1 MANIGIRKLTS
12 KSALAP
18 LFFVLALAGCENFL
32 TLDSDPFE
40 NVVTGP
46 RTTTETIETDVVATE
61 AFSIQ
66 DTALWDGRPTFGGI
80 WIAHPDAETPERVR
94 ISNVESGKEVIGAL
108 YKRERDFPGPKIE
121 LSADAALA
129 LGVLAGNPTEL
140 SIVTLRRKTVEVEVA
155 VEEPEI
161 NMTTPLRR
169 RTVAATPETP
179 VAPIPVP
186 VAPVVTPDVAAP
198 SASDIVTTTLPA
210 ITPPATIVA
219 PRIPDTARTSVFIQ
233 VATMQS
239 RSKAEAII
247 TKLERAGLYAEIR
260 ERKTESRTLYRVIVG
275 PATSPEA
282 LEIMMGVVKEIGYK
296 DAIILR

>member
-1 MANIGIRKLTS
+1 MAYFGIKNLIQ
-12 KSALAP
+12 KSALTQ
-18 LFFVLALAGCENFL
+18 FVFVLALAGCEDGL
-32 TLDSDPFE
+32 TLGGDPFDG
-40 NVVTGP
+40 VVTGP
-46 RTTTETIETDVVATE
+46 RTTTETIETDVVAPE

-94 ISNVESGKEVIGAL
+94 ISNVKTGKEIIGAL

-129 LGVLAGNPTEL
+129 LGVMAGTPTEL
-140 SIVTLRRKTVEVEVA
+140 SIVTLRRKTVEVEVE
-155 VEEPEI
+155 VEETETT
-161 NMTTPLRR
+161 MTTPLQR
-169 RTVAATPETP
+169 P
-179 VAPIPVP
+179 VAEPKAPVVPIPDI
-186 VAPVVTPDVAAP
+186 PVVTPNVAANSVP
-198 SASDIVTTTLPA
+198 EVEITTLPA
-210 ITPPATIVA
+210 IAAPASAVTPSA
-219 PRIPDTARTSVFIQ
+219 PDTDRTSVYIQ

-247 TKLERAGLYAEIR
+247 AKLERAGLYADIR
-260 ERKTESRTLYRVIVG
+260 ERKTGTRTLYRVIVG
-275 PATSPEA
+275 PAASPEA